1 MGFFESSFVEFFL
14 FVDKK
19 DLVFFASQN
28 LRQLH
33 DPVLGLAKRDNFLF
47 FFQFF
52 GHNEEVL

>member
-14 FVDKK
+14 FVDEK
-19 DLVFFASQN
+19 DLVFFASQD

-47 FFQFF
+47 FF
-52 GHNEEVL
+52 